1 MLGRVAMVNKKTDS
15 NAQDILDINNL
26 IVSYGFHVD
35 ACDADA
41 VADLWTED
49 GEYIVHGVGRW
60 TGREALKEMVQSDLH
75 QSYVSA
81 GCLHFMGP
89 PQTVVTGDEAR
100 VHSNTL
106 LIKYSAGHFE
116 IDRVSDNTW
125 LLVRT
130 DCGWKVQCRENTL
143 LAPKPA

>member
-1 MLGRVAMVNKKTDS
+1 MGTGASEKQT
-15 NAQDILDINNL
+15 QDILDINNL
-26 IVSYGFHVD
+26 ILSYGFHVD

-60 TGREALKEMVQSDLH
+60 AGREALKEMVRSDLH

-89 PQTVVTGDEAR
+89 PQTIVTGNEAHAR
-100 VHSNTL
+100 CNTL
-106 LIKYSAGHFE
+106 LIKYASGGFE

-130 DCGWKVQCRENTL
+130 ADGWKAKQRVNTL
-143 LAPKPA
+143 LAPKAEQLIDE

>member
-116 IDRVSDNTW
+116 IDRVSDNT
-125 LLVRT
+125 
-130 DCGWKVQCRENTL
+130 
-143 LAPKPA
+143 